1 MRNAHWIGGVAL
13 AALVIGC
20 GNKGGQLPTTPP
32 LAAQEPGAL
41 LDHLKYLVG
50 SGDAKHLV
58 LITPVTED
66 VVFPSSSWF
75 HRNCASLGIDL
86 TPEEI
91 KKLGVEPIK
100 DQLNSLPPA
109 PMEGYGIDQ
118 ARAAFNAGLFRLIK
132 GFSKEAWA
140 AMVVSE
146 VKPNPANGRVTDVF
160 IALKGNKVMSLN
172 CVKKSDGTWGISNL
186 NYLIWPPEAKVKPG
200 GKK

>member
-1 MRNAHWIGGVAL
+1 MLNGRWIVGLSLVAL
-13 AALVIGC
+13 AAGC
-20 GNKGGQLPTTPP
+20 DNKGGQLPTTPP

-41 LDHLKYLVG
+41 LEHLKYLVG

-66 VVFPSSSWF
+66 VVFPSSAWF
-75 HRNCASLGIDL
+75 HRNCAGLGIDL
-86 TPEEI
+86 TPEEMT
-91 KKLGVEPIK
+91 KLGVDPFKDRLNNLPAAPEP
-100 DQLNSLPPA
+100 
-109 PMEGYGIDQ
+109 GYGIDQ

-140 AMVVSE
+140 SMVVSE

-160 IALKGNKVMSLN
+160 IAYKGNKVMSLN

-186 NYLIWPPEAKVKPG
+186 NYLVWPPEAKARPG
-200 GKK
+200 QKK